1 MRWYEHKK
9 AFVTWLSLNLS
20 FCSSGQQSS
29 YVGHLTLMG
38 IENPKIFKETFL
50 RVLARSQFF
59 LFALGVQTAEVGFIP
74 SISDYRLSFQGCV
87 NRSIC
92 LWLYTAKFLKTN
104 QKVKQSCHIAHNKR
118 SNKITKMYKLQAM
131 NQILTFVR
139 WLYTQCN
146 TVLHDFNGH

>member
-38 IENPKIFKETFL
+38 IENPNIFQETFL

-59 LFALGVQTAEVGFIP
+59 LFALGVQTAEVGFIL
-74 SISDYRLSFQGCV
+74 SISDYRLFVQGSV
-87 NRSIC
+87 NRSIYT
-92 LWLYTAKFLKTN
+92 WL
-104 QKVKQSCHIAHNKR
+104 
-118 SNKITKMYKLQAM
+118 
-131 NQILTFVR
+131 
-139 WLYTQCN
+139 
-146 TVLHDFNGH
+146 